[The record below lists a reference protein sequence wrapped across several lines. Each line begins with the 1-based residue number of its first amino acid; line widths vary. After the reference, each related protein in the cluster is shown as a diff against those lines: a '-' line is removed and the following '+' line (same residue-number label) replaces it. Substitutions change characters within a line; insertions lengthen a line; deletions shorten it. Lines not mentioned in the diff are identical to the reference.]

1 MAGRFIRA
9 TSESGS
15 RPERRAVLV
24 QLDPFAVLNGY
35 KIILF
40 FLQICFASFAFNPS
54 RSSFFLIK
62 SQPHTQRRPFIQ
74 RWHDHC

>member
-1 MAGRFIRA
+1 MAGHFIRA

-15 RPERRAVLV
+15 HPERRAVLV

-40 FLQICFASFAFNPS
+40 FLQICFAS
-54 RSSFFLIK
+54 L
-62 SQPHTQRRPFIQ
+62 TL
-74 RWHDHC
+74 